1 MRAWVF
7 AVLAVLPCILELAE
21 AGALPR
27 IAIIIDDL
35 GYQQAAGERA
45 IALPGPIACAI
56 LPGSPRATALA
67 HAAREQGK
75 EILLHLPMQAAN
87 YHGKSES
94 GSLTVDMT
102 HGELAESFNSAL
114 LTVPYAIGVNNHQGS
129 LLTRHPGNMRWLMDE
144 ISLHAPMFF
153 VDSFTTHESV
163 AVQIANE
170 AGVRAVK
177 RDVFLDSDPSP
188 ERVRQEFERLK
199 ALARLHGSA
208 VAIGHPHDV
217 TLALLE
223 ELLPQLREQGFAL
236 VPVSE
241 LVAN

>member
-1 MRAWVF
+1 M
-7 AVLAVLPCILELAE
+7 
-21 AGALPR
+21 
-27 IAIIIDDL
+27 
-35 GYQQAAGERA
+35 
-45 IALPGPIACAI
+45 
-56 LPGSPRATALA
+56 
-67 HAAREQGK
+67 
-75 EILLHLPMQAAN
+75 
-87 YHGKSES
+87 
-94 GSLTVDMT
+94 
-102 HGELAESFNSAL
+102 
-114 LTVPYAIGVNNHQGS
+114 
-129 LLTRHPGNMRWLMDE
+129 
-144 ISLHAPMFF
+144 
-153 VDSFTTHESV
+153 
-163 AVQIANE
+163 QIANE